1 MANVAEAIVETLIAA
16 KVRRIYGLVG
26 DSLNALT
33 DALRRSG
40 QIEWIGVRHEEVAA
54 FAAGADAHLTG
65 ELAVC
70 AGSCGG
76 KHALINGLYD
86 CHRSCGP
93 GNMHLI
99 NGLYDC
105 HRSRVPVLALAAQ
118 IPSAELGT
126 NYFQETQARHP
137 VQGLQPF
144 LRAGDPAGADS
155 APVADRDPHRARTAG
170 CVRVDDLRRRR
181 AARSSGR
188 GAGAGGRVGVFAERS
203 RRRAAP
209 RRRRAREAGPTAD
222 RRRQE
227 NNDPGRGGLRRRAR
241 PAGRD
246 GGGAGSADR
255 ARAPRKGAR
264 RIRKPLRHRHDRPA
278 RIRVGLLRDDG
289 LQPAADAGDGFSVS
303 AVLSAARR

>member
-1 MANVAEAIVETLIAA
+1 MASVAQAIVETLVAA

-33 DALRRSG
+33 DALRRSE
-40 QIEWIGVRHEEVAA
+40 QIEWIGVRHEEAAA

-65 ELAVC
+65 GLAVC
-70 AGSCGG
+70 AG
-76 KHALINGLYD
+76 
-86 CHRSCGP
+86 SCGP

-126 NYFQETQARHP
+126 NYFQETRPDILFKDCSHFCEP
-137 VQGLQPF
+137 VTQPGQI
-144 LRAGDPAGADS
+144 RAL
-155 APVADRDPHRARTAG
+155 VAARDPHRPGTPG

-181 AARSSGR
+181 AARGYGR
-188 GAGAGGRVGVFAERS
+188 GAGAGGRVRVFAARS

-209 RRRRAREAGPTAD
+209 RRRRAREARQVAD

-227 NNDPGRGGLRRRAR
+227 DNDPGRGGLRRRAR

-246 GGGAGSADR
+246 GSGAGSADR

-264 RIRKPLRHRHDRPA
+264 RVRQPLRHGHDRPA
-278 RIRVGLLRDDG
+278 RD
-289 LQPAADAGDGFSVS
+289 S
-303 AVLSAARR
+303 RRATTR